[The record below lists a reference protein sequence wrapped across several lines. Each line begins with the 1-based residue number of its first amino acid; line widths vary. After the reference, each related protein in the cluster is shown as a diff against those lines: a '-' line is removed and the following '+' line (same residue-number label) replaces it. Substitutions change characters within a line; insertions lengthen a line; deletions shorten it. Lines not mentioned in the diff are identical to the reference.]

1 MTRTNLRVTIK
12 YFKKLQKYYQR
23 TYNDKEQKYV
33 SNALECM
40 NLYYKIKDVLEEYAK
55 NGHINLRVSLCK
67 DGTLVVV
74 PLTITDGKVT
84 IEHIS
89 V

>member
-1 MTRTNLRVTIK
+1 MSGATIK
-12 YFKKLQKYYQR
+12 YFKTLQRRYKLIH
-23 TYNDKEQKYV
+23 DKKLYKYV